1 MHRTSGQLA
10 IKTIHGRNGAFNVGR
25 LQTSLYEAFKVKDAM
40 LEQYKQGKYDGE
52 FVISRIYPFSYTTGG
67 VIVVEIRAVLDS
79 MVLSNIDQLTNDEA
93 SGISPEERDP
103 IDEETTQSKPAV
115 ISPPTLTIVSATAP
129 TRDPL
134 VDTTPFGVN
143 QGGQTASPG
152 VASADQND
160 AALFGPLW
168 PLNDSFKLDTTV
180 DRRVLRQQIT
190 RLDKLGF
197 ELEPLT
203 QEWHRKLAA

>member
-1 MHRTSGQLA
+1 
-10 IKTIHGRNGAFNVGR
+10 
-25 LQTSLYEAFKVKDAM
+25 M

-103 IDEETTQSKPAV
+103 IDEETIPSKPDV
-115 ISPPTLTIVSATAP
+115 TGPPTLTIVSSTAP
-129 TRDPL
+129 PSDPL
-134 VDTTPFGVN
+134 IDTTPFGLI
-143 QGGQTASPG
+143 QPATAAPPPTT
-152 VASADQND
+152 AADQND

-168 PLNDSFKLDTTV
+168 PLSDSFKLDTTV
-180 DRRVLRQQIT
+180 DRRVLRQQIG

-203 QEWHRKLAA
+203 QEWHRRLAA